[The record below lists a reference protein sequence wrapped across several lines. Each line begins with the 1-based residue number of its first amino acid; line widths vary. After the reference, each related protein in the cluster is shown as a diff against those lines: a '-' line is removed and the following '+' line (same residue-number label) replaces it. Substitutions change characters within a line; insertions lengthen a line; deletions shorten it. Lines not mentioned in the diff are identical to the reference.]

1 MRRQN
6 SSCDQCRKGKRAC
19 DAGALKDIQLC
30 LDADLQW
37 EVDWQSMNGPCSN
50 CSKTRKSC
58 TFNWARSQQAQ
69 LRVRR
74 QSAEKTAAAAAAGSA
89 SASAAP
95 SRKRVKS
102 THCKKVNNDSSNSNK
117 ASVSPASQGPSGL
130 SEAQL
135 AELQSLIP
143 DHVASFTHE
152 TPSSH
157 AFGGAAAAAAV
168 ANDFGFPQNLFTLS
182 PADEHL
188 TFDPSA
194 DDAASLLFPGPSS
207 LSAPSCLSDELPGFD
222 DADLVSMHGASTI
235 SLSPDS
241 TCSTMG
247 IDPNTRKRAW
257 QQAHAMNYAPPGG
270 AGISE
275 YSATQ
280 AMIARTNQT
289 LMTDNLM
296 KLYHDV
302 MEGALSC
309 WLVEQNCPYILT
321 PTQLERSSLGDA
333 RGHDPTQIHLNLPNR
348 IYRRVF
354 KLDKSLASLGL
365 KPLSVS
371 EDRKATKAL
380 HLAIMAFTAQWAQ
393 GSQRSQ
399 ARYQKPNGFG
409 DSSVPGTEQEFDTA
423 LQISFWNQAQR
434 CLDDCAGVDSFKV
447 AMAELLFGLTQ
458 KNQESAE
465 GIGWEFSEGMVGQ
478 SQLGYDYT
486 NGDGNDWETPGTKE
500 KVQTALDEEGYS
512 LYVERGARR
521 LHVLKRR
528 SENFE
533 RRKKVKARGT
543 ANARTESGWAV
554 GGGEDAHGEEKATMK
569 MLFWLAIMFDTL
581 SSAISDRPPV
591 VSDED
596 SRETAT
602 AKKQDSPPCKDE
614 DDDTIPVAISSPES
628 WNDQFIIKRNQKLA
642 PLRWPC
648 PTDTFE
654 RELRDAAPVKV
665 LLFRKITRIQALSS
679 RGSASPK
686 SIEDAIQDGLA
697 VYRHWNMMYGPLFR
711 DCIEHHDAIPSK
723 IQSWYICLL
732 GHWLLAAMM
741 MADCI
746 ALVDEQGLGSAT
758 RAAERVASGLVGDL
772 RRASVREVSDLARAA
787 TPQHD
792 VGGLGVLLDFHPAV
806 KEGALLTEPWTM
818 VLIRSFAMAGTLLLE
833 EADGGLGVGD
843 EVVVE
848 ALDRCEDCVKALWYL
863 GRKSTLSRQVAG
875 ILGGGLLA
883 ERAKGLSVESM
894 VGSQDSW
901 NVFGPVEIL

>member
-117 ASVSPASQGPSGL
+117 ASVSPASQGPSVL

-157 AFGGAAAAAAV
+157 AFGGAAAAAV

-247 IDPNTRKRAW
+247 IDPNARKRAW
-257 QQAHAMNYAPPGG
+257 QQTHAMNYAPPGG

-280 AMIARTNQT
+280 ALIARTNQT

-333 RGHDPTQIHLNLPNR
+333 RSHDPTQIHLNLPNR

-365 KPLSVS
+365 KSLSVS
-371 EDRKATKAL
+371 EDRKATRAL

-533 RRKKVKARGT
+533 RRKRVKARGT

-602 AKKQDSPPCKDE
+602 AKKQNSPPCKGE
-614 DDDTIPVAISSPES
+614 DDDTIPVAIPSAES

-833 EADGGLGVGD
+833 EAGGGLGVGD

>member
-37 EVDWQSMNGPCSN
+37 EVDWQSLNGPCSN
-50 CSKTRKSC
+50 CSKTRKMC

-69 LRVRR
+69 LRVQR
-74 QSAEKTAAAAAAGSA
+74 QSTEKSAGTGA
-89 SASAAP
+89 LP
-95 SRKRVKS
+95 SRKRAKS
-102 THCKKVNNDSSNSNK
+102 THKSNNNNSNNNS
-117 ASVSPASQGPSGL
+117 SVSPASQGL
-130 SEAQL
+130 SDAQL

-143 DHVASFTHE
+143 DHVGSLSNE
-152 TPSSH
+152 MPSAH
-157 AFGGAAAAAAV
+157 TFA
-168 ANDFGFPQNLFTLS
+168 ANDFGLPPDLFTLS
-182 PADEHL
+182 PADEQL
-188 TFDPSA
+188 TFDPT
-194 DDAASLLFPGPSS
+194 DDSLLLFPGPSS

-222 DADLVSMHGASTI
+222 DAADLVSMHGASTI
-235 SLSPDS
+235 SLSPDP
-241 TCSTMG
+241 TTEATTG
-247 IDPNTRKRAW
+247 HHPNARKRTW
-257 QQAHAMNYAPPGG
+257 QQGSMNSAPSGG
-270 AGISE
+270 GGGVSE

-280 AMIARTNQT
+280 TMIARTNQG

-309 WLVEQNCPYILT
+309 WLVEQNCPYLMS
-321 PTQLERSSLGDA
+321 PSQLERSSLSDTQCHDA
-333 RGHDPTQIHLNLPNR
+333 TQIQLNLPNR

-354 KLDKSLASLGL
+354 KLDQSLVSLGL
-365 KPLSVS
+365 KPLNVS
-371 EDRKATKAL
+371 EDRRATKAL

-393 GSQRSQ
+393 GSHRSK
-399 ARYQKPNGFG
+399 ARYQKPDPFG
-409 DSSVPGTEQEFDTA
+409 ASSMTGPGGLLEQEEFDTA

-458 KNQESAE
+458 KNKDPEDM
-465 GIGWEFSEGMVGQ
+465 GWDYNKVGQ
-478 SQLGYDYT
+478 NQMGYGG
-486 NGDGNDWETPGTKE
+486 NGHDWETCTKE

-512 LYVERGARR
+512 IYVERGARR

-533 RRKKVKARGT
+533 RRKRARARG
-543 ANARTESGWAV
+543 AGVGAGAGARDEPSWA
-554 GGGEDAHGEEKATMK
+554 GYGEDAHAEDKATMK
-569 MLFWLAIMFDTL
+569 MIFWLAIMFDTL

-596 SRETAT
+596 SRES
-602 AKKQDSPPCKDE
+602 KKQDATTAKDE
-614 DDDTIPVAISSPES
+614 DDVPAVAAAPEEG
-628 WNDQFIIKRNQKLA
+628 WNDYFIIKRHQKLA

-648 PTDTFE
+648 PDEIFE

-665 LLFRKITRIQALSS
+665 LLFRKITRIQSLSS
-679 RGSASPK
+679 RGSATPK
-686 SIEDAIQDGLA
+686 AIEEAIQDGLA
-697 VYRHWNMMYGPLFR
+697 VYRHWNMTYGPLFR
-711 DCIEHHDAIPSK
+711 DCIEHHDALPSK
-723 IQSWYICLL
+723 VQSWYICLL

-746 ALVDEQGLGSAT
+746 ALVDEQGLSSAS
-758 RAAERVASGLVGDL
+758 RAAERGQTGLVGGL
-772 RRASVREVSDLARAA
+772 RRASVREASDLARAA

-792 VGGLGVLLDFHPAV
+792 DGGLGVLLEFHPAV

-833 EADGGLGVGD
+833 EAGGLGSGD
-843 EVVVE
+843 EMMLE
-848 ALDRCEDCVKALWYL
+848 TLDRCEDCVKALWYL

-883 ERAKGLSVESM
+883 ERAKALSVEGM
-894 VGSQDSW
+894 VGSRDSW

>member
-74 QSAEKTAAAAAAGSA
+74 QSAEKNGAGSA
-89 SASAAP
+89 SAVS
-95 SRKRVKS
+95 SRKRIKS
-102 THCKKVNNDSSNSNK
+102 THSNSNN
-117 ASVSPASQGPSGL
+117 ASVSPASQGPGL

-143 DHVASFTHE
+143 DHVGSLTND
-152 TPSSH
+152 TSSAH
-157 AFGGAAAAAAV
+157 AFGGT
-168 ANDFGFPQNLFTLS
+168 ANDFGLPQDLFTLS

-188 TFDPSA
+188 AFDPS
-194 DDAASLLFPGPSS
+194 DDASLLFQGPSS

-241 TCSTMG
+241 TSSAMG
-247 IDPNTRKRAW
+247 VNPNARKRAW
-257 QQAHAMNYAPPGG
+257 QQAHSMNYAPPG

-275 YSATQ
+275 YSTTQ
-280 AMIARTNQT
+280 TMIARTNQA

-309 WLVEQNCPYILT
+309 WLVEQNCPYILS
-321 PTQLERSSLGDA
+321 PSQLERSSLGGDA
-333 RGHDPTQIHLNLPNR
+333 RCHDPTQVHLNLPNR

-371 EDRKATKAL
+371 EDRRATKAL

-409 DSSVPGTEQEFDTA
+409 ESMPGTEQEFDTA

-465 GIGWEFSEGMVGQ
+465 GIGWEFNEGIVGQ
-478 SQLGYDYT
+478 NQLGYDYSS
-486 NGDGNDWETPGTKE
+486 GDGNGNDWETPGTKE

-533 RRKKVKARGT
+533 RRKRVKARG
-543 ANARTESGWAV
+543 ANARVEAV
-554 GGGEDAHGEEKATMK
+554 GWSGCGGEDAHSEEKATMK

-596 SRETAT
+596 SRET
-602 AKKQDSPPCKDE
+602 KKQDSPPPKDE
-614 DDDTIPVAISSPES
+614 DDYTTTTTTPTTTTTTTHPTPSPEG
-628 WNDQFIIKRNQKLA
+628 WNDQFIIKRHQKLA

-679 RGSASPK
+679 RGSASTRI
-686 SIEDAIQDGLA
+686 IEDAIQDGLA

-711 DCIEHHDAIPSK
+711 DCIEHHDALPSK

-746 ALVDEQGLGSAT
+746 ALVDEQGLGSAS
-758 RAAERVASGLVGDL
+758 RAAERGQSGLVGDL

-792 VGGLGVLLDFHPAV
+792 DGGLGVLSDFHPAV

-833 EADGGLGVGD
+833 EASGGLGVGD
-843 EVVVE
+843 EVVAE

-875 ILGGGLLA
+875 ILGGGVLA
-883 ERAKGLSVESM
+883 ERAKGLSVEGM
-894 VGSQDSW
+894 VGNQDSW
-901 NVFGPVEIL
+901 SVFGPVEIM